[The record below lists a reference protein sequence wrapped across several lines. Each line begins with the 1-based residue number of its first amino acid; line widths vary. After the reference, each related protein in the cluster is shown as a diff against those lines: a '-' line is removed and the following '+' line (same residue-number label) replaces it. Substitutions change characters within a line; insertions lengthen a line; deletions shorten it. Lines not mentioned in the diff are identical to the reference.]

1 MNKAKR
7 ILIIDFC
14 NFEDYP
20 IGGYLTFAKNMI
32 FSFGND
38 IAMVGITTDKHDPVG
53 RWFKKSIGGV
63 WFDFFAFAY
72 YSKAITKHIVP
83 DRLASFLYIRRYK
96 KKILSLRFDNVFIQ
110 RPEVLLAVKQF
121 GFPNICY
128 CFAGLE
134 NPLAISKYKYAHY
147 LADYFERIFFKS
159 LSKLSVILASG
170 DENAIQ
176 EMLIRSKGLIS
187 RKSVTQFPSRIN
199 TEIFKDV
206 KRDEARQILNLP
218 DSSLI
223 IITTGRLSELK
234 GWKFMIDC
242 FRIYEN
248 QKPGSL
254 FYFIGEGEDRLKIE
268 AYIQGKNLVNKIF
281 ITGRKT
287 THEVSLYLNAADLFI
302 MGSYK
307 EGWSTSLIEAI
318 ACGTPGCVTDFSSA
332 KEIIVEGLNGY
343 VIDDHNV
350 DAFVEGMKKA
360 IELPRPVYRENVLSF
375 SMDKLKSDMI
385 KIWEIK

>member
-1 MNKAKR
+1 MNEVKR

-38 IAMVGITTDKHDPVG
+38 VALVGITTDKNDPIG
-53 RWFKKSIGGV
+53 RWFKKSIDGV
-63 WFDFFAFAY
+63 LFDFFAFAY
-72 YSKAITKHIVP
+72 YLKAITKHIVP
-83 DRLASFLYIRRYK
+83 DRLASYLYVKRYK
-96 KKILSLRFDNVFIQ
+96 NRILSLRFDNVFIQ
-110 RPEVLLAVKQF
+110 RPEVLLAVKHF
-121 GFPNICY
+121 GFTNICY

-147 LADYFERIFFKS
+147 LADYFDRIFFKN
-159 LSKLSVILASG
+159 LSKISVILASG
-170 DENAIQ
+170 DENAIR
-176 EMLIRSKGLIS
+176 EMLVRSKGLIS
-187 RKSVTQFPSRIN
+187 RSSVYQFPSRIN
-199 TEIFKDV
+199 TEIFRDV
-206 KRDEARQILNLP
+206 NKDEARKILNLP
-218 DSSLI
+218 AHARI

-242 FRIYEN
+242 FCIFEE

-254 FYFIGEGEDRLKIE
+254 FYFVGEGEDRLKIE
-268 AYIQGKNLVNKIF
+268 AYVQEKGLADKIF

-287 THEVSLYLNAADLFI
+287 ASDVALFLNAADLFI

-343 VIDDHNV
+343 VIDDHN
-350 DAFVEGMKKA
+350 DNAFVEGMSKA
-360 IELPRPVYRENVLSF
+360 IELKRPVYKENVLSF
-375 SMDKLKSDMI
+375 SMDKLKSDMT
-385 KIWEIK
+385 KIWELK